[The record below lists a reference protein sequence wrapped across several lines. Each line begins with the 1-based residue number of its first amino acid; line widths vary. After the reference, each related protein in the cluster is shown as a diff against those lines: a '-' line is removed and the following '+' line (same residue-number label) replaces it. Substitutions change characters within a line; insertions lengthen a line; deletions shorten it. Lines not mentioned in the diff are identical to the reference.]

1 MHTSPSIFWMFTA
14 LSGRYGVGGPLG
26 DQCLSV
32 SILWNS
38 QDPFENGVGV
48 GGFLMIT
55 KLSWLN
61 PVMGGGMRLSSPVKS
76 LWREPG
82 SNSSL
87 MEVE

>member
-1 MHTSPSIFWMFTA
+1 
-14 LSGRYGVGGPLG
+14 
-26 DQCLSV
+26 
-32 SILWNS
+32 
-38 QDPFENGVGV
+38 
-48 GGFLMIT
+48 MIT